1 MKYAIERKFIL
12 LVYAYNYSLKKL
24 RIVPD
29 STLTIIFSHQREK
42 SQSNPQEQEATRVHH
57 QT

>member
-1 MKYAIERKFIL
+1 M
-12 LVYAYNYSLKKL
+12 V
-24 RIVPD
+24 
-29 STLTIIFSHQREK
+29 IFSHQREDPK